1 MDLESY
7 ISSLALCF
15 KKNNKAFIKH
25 LSYER
30 LQSKKFLID
39 HLPLLDYSQVL
50 ILGSWYPTY
59 FAYRLSPAEF
69 TLVDNDPSIKI
80 LNNLFFSQH
89 NIKFKQHTAD
99 AKSFVQ
105 TCPKKF
111 DLIIN
116 TSCEHMPYDMKDI
129 IWDKKSIY
137 AFQSNNYMDV
147 DGHVNIKQ
155 SMEEFKN
162 STGLNKIIFEG
173 SLDFDKYTRFTIIGQ
188 I

>member
-1 MDLESY
+1 MELESY
-7 ISSLALCF
+7 ISSLAQCLQE
-15 KKNNKAFIKH
+15 NNKSFIKH
-25 LSYER
+25 LSYEK

-39 HLPLLDYSQVL
+39 HLPLNDYSQVL

-59 FAYRLSPAEF
+59 FAYRLPQVEF
-69 TLVDNDPSIKI
+69 TLVDKDPSIKI
-80 LNNLFFSQH
+80 LNNLFFSLH
-89 NIKFKQHTAD
+89 NIKFKQYIAD

-116 TSCEHMPYDMKDI
+116 TSCEHMPYDMKDV

-137 AFQSNNYMDV
+137 AFQSNNYIDV
-147 DGHVNIKQ
+147 DSHVNIKH
-155 SMEEFKN
+155 SLDEFKE
-162 STGLNKIIFEG
+162 STGLNKIFFEG
-173 SLDFDKYTRFTIIGQ
+173 LLNFDKYLRFTVIGQ